1 MAPQPHSF
9 LLHLVQSG
17 EFSDFTLI
25 CKDRKFKLHQM
36 IVCPQSPV
44 ITAALRG
51 GFEETTSKIIT
62 VNEFDVVTVQNM
74 VTFLYTGDYKLTRT
88 REKACP
94 ARSP

>member
-17 EFSDFTLI
+17 EFSDFTLL
-25 CKDRKFKLHQM
+25 CKDREFKLHQM

-51 GFEETTSKIIT
+51 GFE
-62 VNEFDVVTVQNM
+62 VH
-74 VTFLYTGDYKLTRT
+74 YKLAPKPEKRPAQHDHDEK
-88 REKACP
+88 REEGEVIRVEK
-94 ARSP
+94 SIY